1 MTSVPEDAKRDGWA
15 PTPPWSISEYEFR
28 AELTDARVARIGNLP
43 EAAAADVPARIQE
56 LRVVENVK
64 EFRAN
69 LERHGFLDGND
80 LRYSEIGVV
89 DAGAV
94 EESAVRVSKAS
105 AISTNQR
112 PCRT

>member
-1 MTSVPEDAKRDGWA
+1 MGG
-15 PTPPWSISEYEFR
+15 PPIPPCSISKYEFR
-28 AELTDARVARIGNLP
+28 ADLSNTRVARIGNLP

-56 LRVVENVK
+56 LRVVENVE

-69 LERHGFLDGND
+69 LERHGFPNRND
-80 LRYSEIGVV
+80 LRYPEIGVV

>member
-1 MTSVPEDAKRDGWA
+1 MGRP
-15 PTPPWSISEYEFR
+15 PTPACSVSEYEFR
-28 AELTDARVARIGNLP
+28 AELTNARVARVCDLP
-43 EAAAADVPARIQE
+43 KARTADVATWIHE

-80 LRYSEIGVV
+80 LRYSEIGVI

-94 EESAVRVSKAS
+94 EESTVR
-105 AISTNQR
+105 ITETPTIR
-112 PCRT
+112 PSQNPCHQVAGSCSE